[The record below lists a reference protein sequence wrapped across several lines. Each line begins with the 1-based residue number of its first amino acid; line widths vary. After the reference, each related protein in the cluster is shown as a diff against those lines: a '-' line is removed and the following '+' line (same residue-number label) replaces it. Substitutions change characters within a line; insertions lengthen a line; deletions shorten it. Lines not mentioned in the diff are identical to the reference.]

1 MTRDRPGASPGEV
14 GLRARIA
21 GGSRDVDDYLELADV
36 LQGASR
42 WDEALAIYEQ
52 ARGLDLQNLA
62 KAKLTTRLGLL
73 HQHRMDRKAAPAFA
87 REALTLVRDE
97 PDSVEVLLI
106 RGCSQSVLAH
116 ALWVDDP
123 EAGADEARVA
133 VKWLERVIRED
144 NTSRDATTACYEIA
158 RLHNALGNPDQAIIF
173 SQEYL
178 RHDLDQCNRLAGK
191 LVLADALVATDR
203 FREAEATIADAFHDA
218 ETFGE
223 TPPTLYLL
231 LGLVHQD
238 ARRPAEAQRAFE
250 QALKVV
256 QEDKYLRG
264 DKEFV
269 RTLHWHLADLDRNTG
284 NYAHQVSI
292 LHELLRLY
300 PEGHAEWHRI
310 LIWLGDCHA
319 RLGHAAE
326 ARRCYQQVIAAS
338 TASKAER
345 DAARDGM
352 RDLPS
357 AS

>member
-1 MTRDRPGASPGEV
+1 MTRNRPGELPGEV

-21 GGSRDVDDYLELADV
+21 AGSRDVDDYLELADL
-36 LQGASR
+36 LQGVSR
-42 WDEALAIYEQ
+42 WDEALRIYEQ
-52 ARGLDLQNLA
+52 ARGLGLQNVA
-62 KAKLTTRLGLL
+62 KAKLTVRLGSL
-73 HQHRMDRKAAPAFA
+73 HQNRMDRKAAAAFA

-123 EAGADEARVA
+123 EAGADGARIA
-133 VKWLERVIRED
+133 VKWLERVIQED
-144 NTSRDATTACYEIA
+144 NASRDAPTAYYEMA
-158 RLHNALGNPDQAIIF
+158 RLHNALGNPGQAIRF
-173 SQEYL
+173 SREYL

-191 LVLADALVATDR
+191 LVLADALVAIDHLL
-203 FREAEATIADAFHDA
+203 EAEAVIADAFRDA
-218 ETFGE
+218 EAFGE

-231 LGLVHQD
+231 SGLVHQS
-238 ARRPAEAQRAFE
+238 AHRPAEARRAFE
-250 QALKVV
+250 QALEIV
-256 QEDKYLRG
+256 QEDKYLSG
-264 DKEFV
+264 DTEFV
-269 RTLHWHLADLDRNTG
+269 RTLNWHLADLDRNTG
-284 NYAHQVSI
+284 DYAHQVNV
-292 LHELLRLY
+292 LHRLLRLY

-326 ARRCYQQVIAAS
+326 ARRYYQQVIAAS

-345 DAARDGM
+345 DAARDGLAE
-352 RDLPS
+352 LPS